1 MPIIVE
7 LLNQATS
14 QDRQDLQKIYRD
26 APDWLFAPFSGEA
39 QLIEDCLRDGTLIA
53 GRFNDRLLG
62 AARLQR
68 HQDAWYLSQICVR
81 KITRRRGVAER
92 LVARGSG
99 VVDAERGAL
108 AQGEGSSQLCTPVES
123 ISRLPPT
130 YPLGCICANG
140 LLKSDVFSRL
150 AQPLCKACPFTNE
163 VFMTYFNRGGS
174 GNLVGNQQASSD
186 EGIGGLSDDF
196 CLLGIRE

>member
-7 LLNQATS
+7 PLNQATS

-68 HQDAWYLSQICVR
+68 HQDAWHLSQICVR

-92 LVARGSG
+92 LVAEAQKMAAQSG
-99 VVDAERGAL
+99 MTLRLLAPAGHLEAQAL
-108 AQGEGSSQLCTPVES
+108 ATKLK
-123 ISRLPPT
+123 LP
-130 YPLGCICANG
+130 L
-140 LLKSDVFSRL
+140 DVL
-150 AQPLCKACPFTNE
+150 PE
-163 VFMTYFNRGGS
+163 
-174 GNLVGNQQASSD
+174 
-186 EGIGGLSDDF
+186 
-196 CLLGIRE
+196 

>member
-7 LLNQATS
+7 PLNQATS

-39 QLIEDCLRDGTLIA
+39 QLIEECLRDGTLIA

-68 HQDAWYLSQICVR
+68 HQDAWHLSQICVR

-92 LVARGSG
+92 LVAEAQKMAAQSG
-99 VVDAERGAL
+99 MTLRLLAPAGHLEAQAL
-108 AQGEGSSQLCTPVES
+108 AVKLK
-123 ISRLPPT
+123 LP
-130 YPLGCICANG
+130 L
-140 LLKSDVFSRL
+140 DVL
-150 AQPLCKACPFTNE
+150 PE
-163 VFMTYFNRGGS
+163 
-174 GNLVGNQQASSD
+174 
-186 EGIGGLSDDF
+186 
-196 CLLGIRE
+196 